1 MNTSISL
8 PVKGTSLTLYYVNA
22 TSLAK
27 VHAIQHLHSDII
39 THNANV
45 ALIAE
50 TWFTNRHL
58 DTDISIDGF
67 DLFRRDRSKRKGGG
81 VCAYVNDQLDCER
94 FKPCDNGYLI
104 EIIWLKIAVDSCQ
117 FFIACV
123 YHPPKPSYSPH
134 ELLDELLVG
143 VDVVTNSYPN
153 SVVVIVGDFN
163 QLDTTSLE
171 VDYGLVQLV
180 SSPTHNQN
188 LIDKVFTNRPDM
200 FITSCFKS
208 VVKTKHMAILIAPPG
223 VRNTCHSN
231 RFTVTLYDLR
241 AHNIDRIRNA
251 FGVFDWS
258 AVTTLYNT
266 DAAYDLFLSVVRYFI
281 DQCVPHRQVR
291 LSHKD
296 PPYFTPLVKSLLRKR
311 NRFRRAGRL
320 AEAAELADKI
330 NRLIAEIQGRSL
342 ARLTEATP
350 KQLWAAVKPNRH
362 NSRAGAE
369 LLIDA
374 DAVNAF
380 FANIA
385 TDIYY
390 TVDNV
395 IRFKQDIG
403 TDQGQYTDEYVTCY
417 QVERM
422 LRTLKST
429 APGYDM
435 LPSWLFRSCSYE
447 LASPIAHIYNCSIH
461 SGSVP
466 NPWRT
471 ALVTPV
477 PKIPHPVSLSDFRP
491 ISVTPI
497 LSRVAEKFIVKH
509 FVQPAI
515 PADIILDQFAFKSTG
530 STTCALI
537 ALQHHISCLL
547 EINNYV
553 RCLVIDFSKAF
564 DIIDHAILLGKLT
577 ALPIPGNVINWI
589 IDFLTQRQ
597 QLCKVGS
604 TLSTPASI
612 NRSIIQG
619 SGIGPTLYVV
629 MKSDL
634 KTVCDSNIIL
644 KYADD
649 IDLLVPEHSPVDITV
664 ELKNVQEW
672 AIKNKM
678 IINLQ
683 KTKELVFHRPNPRS
697 LVYPPPV
704 AAIEQ
709 VKVAKLLGVF
719 IQSNFCCVEHVN
731 YILAICSQRVY
742 LLRLLAAR
750 GLSSFQLHLVC
761 LAIVISRLMYALPA
775 WGGFLSAEL
784 RNRINCFLRRLNRY
798 GFTDSLYTIEQ
809 LLANADLKLFRKIT
823 DNSSH
828 CLYHLLPPEK
838 SEYMQ
843 LRPGPHSFQL
853 PLCNYRIYKQ
863 SFIVRCLFCR
873 D

>member
-1 MNTSISL
+1 M
-8 PVKGTSLTLYYVNA
+8 
-22 TSLAK
+22 
-27 VHAIQHLHSDII
+27 
-39 THNANV
+39 
-45 ALIAE
+45 
-50 TWFTNRHL
+50 
-58 DTDISIDGF
+58 
-67 DLFRRDRSKRKGGG
+67 
-81 VCAYVNDQLDCER
+81 
-94 FKPCDNGYLI
+94 
-104 EIIWLKIAVDSCQ
+104 
-117 FFIACV
+117 
-123 YHPPKPSYSPH
+123 
-134 ELLDELLVG
+134 
-143 VDVVTNSYPN
+143 DVVTHLHPN

-163 QLDTTSLE
+163 QLDTTRLE

-180 SSPTHNQN
+180 SGPTHNQN

-223 VRNTCHSN
+223 VSNICRSN
-231 RFTVTLYDLR
+231 RFSVTLHDLR
-241 AHNIDRIRNA
+241 THNIDRIRNA
-251 FGVFDWS
+251 LGVFDWS
-258 AVTTLYNT
+258 SVTSLYNID
-266 DAAYDLFLSVVRYFI
+266 DAYELFLSIVRYFI
-281 DQCVPHRQVR
+281 DQCIPHRQVR
-291 LSHKD
+291 LSPKD
-296 PPYFTPLVKSLLRKR
+296 PPYFTPFFKSLLRKR

-330 NRLIAEIQGRSL
+330 NRLIAKIQGQSL

-362 NSRAGAE
+362 NHRSGAE

-385 TDIYY
+385 TDIHYS
-390 TVDNV
+390 VDNV
-395 IRFKQDIG
+395 TCFKQDIG
-403 TDQGQYTDEYVTCY
+403 TDRGQYTDEYVTCY
-417 QVERM
+417 EVERM
-422 LRTLKST
+422 LCNLKST

-447 LASPIAHIYNCSIH
+447 LAIPVAHIYNCSIH

-471 ALVTPV
+471 AIVTPV
-477 PKIPHPVSLSDFRP
+477 PKIPLPVSLSDFRP

-515 PADIILDQFAFKSTG
+515 PADIILDQFAFKCTG

-537 ALQHHISCLL
+537 ALQHHISSLL
-547 EINNYV
+547 ELNNYV

-577 ALPIPGNVINWI
+577 ALPIPGYIINWI

-604 TLSTPASI
+604 TISVPASI

-634 KTVCDSNIIL
+634 KTVSDSNIIL

-649 IDLLVPEHSPVDITV
+649 LDLLVPEHSPVDIT
-664 ELKNVQEW
+664 EEFNNVQNW
-672 AIKNKM
+672 AVANKM

-697 LVYPPPV
+697 FVYPPPI
-704 AAIEQ
+704 AAVEQ

-719 IQSNFCCVEHVN
+719 IQSNFCCIEHVN
-731 YILAICSQRVY
+731 YILAMCSQRVY

-750 GLSSFQLHLVC
+750 GLQSFQLHQVC
-761 LAIVISRLMYALPA
+761 LAIIISRLLYALPV

-784 RNRINCFLRRLNRY
+784 RNRINCFLRRLYRY
-798 GFTDSLYTIEQ
+798 GFTDSLYTIEK
-809 LLANADLKLFRKIT
+809 LLANADSALFRKIT
-823 DNSSH
+823 DNHGH
-828 CLYHLLPPEK
+828 CLHHLLPPEK
-838 SEYMQ
+838 SVHMR